1 MRKISVVFYCTLIL
15 IVVSCHSCKGSK
27 QKKDAVSVNDSIIN
41 QVKVDSSS
49 KLKVDTIVG
58 PGEKNDFISS
68 KMEIPFTTDEKKT
81 VTKEDFNGEKVIKI
95 SFGKKQHVLIEA
107 I

>member
-27 QKKDAVSVNDSIIN
+27 QKKEAVSVNDSIIN

-58 PGEKNDFISS
+58 PGEKNDFVSS
-68 KMEIPFTTDEKKT
+68 KMFYPWL
-81 VTKEDFNGEKVIKI
+81 V
-95 SFGKKQHVLIEA
+95 HVPPSHHCFIHNCLILA
-107 I
+107 AKRVC